1 MNRTYN
7 NIRVNDNDFQKYDP
21 QPNCPRPSRIE
32 SNRLKD
38 IQSEILQHLL
48 KEEDILY
55 KYATESTQEIQRSE
69 NCLKNNNQLS
79 NRSNNRETEIH
90 SVRTLAA
97 SLIHDRK
104 SSDKSASGLID
115 ATI

>member
-79 NRSNNRETEIH
+79 NRSNFVIYQK
-90 SVRTLAA
+90 L
-97 SLIHDRK
+97 
-104 SSDKSASGLID
+104 LID
-115 ATI
+115 AKIEKPRFILFAR